1 MLPKAVVSQV
11 KQWEA
16 PVVKQVKKIEGGAKK
31 HGGID
36 KAIASQIEQWV
47 DSDSNLQDESNLAGN
62 VVDQL

>member
-1 MLPKAVVSQV
+1 MKNI
-11 KQWEA
+11 
-16 PVVKQVKKIEGGAKK
+16 VKKWKGGAKK

-36 KAIASQIEQWV
+36 KAIAFQIEQWV